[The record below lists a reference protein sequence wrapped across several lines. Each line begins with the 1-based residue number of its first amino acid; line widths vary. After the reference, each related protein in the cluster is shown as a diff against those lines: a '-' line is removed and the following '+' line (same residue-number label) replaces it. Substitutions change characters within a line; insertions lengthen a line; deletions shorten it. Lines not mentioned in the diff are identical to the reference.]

1 MEPKFNLVEEPWIP
15 VLKEGRVVEVGMG
28 EALLRAHELT
38 RIETPSPL
46 EEAALY
52 RLLLAALHRALMG
65 PRRLEDVLDWWRAGR
80 FPEGPIRDYLDR
92 FRDRFFLFHPEAPF
106 FQVADLPEENP
117 LPWSKLLPE
126 LASGNNPTLF
136 DHTTEE
142 NLPKATYAQAARA
155 LLVHQAFALGGLLRR
170 FGVGSAKD
178 APVARPALFL
188 PTGGNLL
195 ETLLLNLVPYAPEED
210 APIWE
215 VPPLR
220 LADLEGGKAR
230 WPLSGRTRVYTW
242 PARGVRLLDEG
253 DGVRFMGY
261 GPGVEPREALHRD
274 PMVAQRL
281 DGKGNFLV
289 LRLSEERSFWRD
301 FSAML
306 PRQGGKVAATLE
318 HADNLQGELEDAL
331 PSGKHPEEAKE
342 ARVALRVL
350 GQVTDQAKV
359 LDLRRE
365 VYPLPPGLLCP
376 EGEAN
381 LEKALKEA
389 EELGQGLRGL
399 AFKVAR
405 AVVGERDS
413 NFARSLPLERLYWHA
428 LDGAFPGF
436 LARVAEEAS
445 LKGWREELKRAARE
459 AWVATR
465 LFLGTGARHLKA
477 LAQGEQEFGRL
488 LGALGKEVGT

>member
-1 MEPKFNLVEEPWIP
+1 MKKFSLLEEPWIP
-15 VLKEGRVVEVGMG
+15 VLREGRVEEVGLR
-28 EALLRAHELT
+28 EALLQAHNIT

-46 EEAALY
+46 EEAALH
-52 RLLLAALHRALMG
+52 RLLLAVLHRALMG

-80 FPEGPIRDYLDR
+80 FPEGPLTNYLDR
-92 FRDRFFLFHPEAPF
+92 FADRFFLFHPEAPF

-142 NLPKATYAQAARA
+142 NVPKVAYAQAARA
-155 LLVHQAFALGGLLRR
+155 LLVHQTFALGGLLRR
-170 FGVGSAKD
+170 LGVASAKD

-195 ETLLLNLVPYAPEED
+195 ETLLLNLVPYTPED

-215 VPPLR
+215 VSPLR
-220 LADLEGGKAR
+220 LEDLEGGRTK
-230 WPLSGRTRVYTW
+230 WPIAGQTRVYTW

-261 GPGVEPREALHRD
+261 GPGVEPLEAPYRD

-281 DGKGNFLV
+281 DSRGNLAA
-289 LRLSEERSFWRD
+289 LRLSEDRSFWRD

-306 PRQGGKVAATLE
+306 PKQRGKVAATVD
-318 HADNLQGELEDAL
+318 HAENLQGELED
-331 PSGKHPEEAKE
+331 GGEE

-350 GQVTDQAKV
+350 GQVSDQAKV
-359 LDLRRE
+359 LDVRRE

-376 EGEAN
+376 EAEGK
-381 LEKALKEA
+381 LEKALKAA
-389 EELGQGLRGL
+389 EELGRGLQGLAL
-399 AFKVAR
+399 LVAR
-405 AVVGERDS
+405 VVVGERDRKELTD
-413 NFARSLPLERLYWHA
+413 FARSLPLGRLYWHA

-436 LARVAEEAS
+436 LARVGEREA
-445 LKGWREELKRAARE
+445 LGLWQEALKRAALE
-459 AWVATR
+459 AWAATR
-465 LFLGTGARHLKA
+465 LFLGTEARHLKA
-477 LAQGEQEFGRL
+477 VAEGERVLGRL
-488 LGALGKEVGT
+488 LGELKEVVK